1 MINSS
6 IRLVFDTNVLVSS
19 ILAPNSIPAEVLNW
33 GENVGVILFSTD
45 TLTELLSV
53 LSRKK
58 FAKYINSQDIE
69 GLSQRIQA
77 TWCYVPIIQTVNLCR
92 DEKDN
97 KFIDLALNGRASHL
111 IIGDNDLLIL
121 DSIQDI
127 SILNPRDFWS
137 FINNKLE

>member
-33 GENVGVILFSTD
+33 GENEGIILFSTD

-58 FAKYINSQDIE
+58 FAKYINSQDI
-69 GLSQRIQA
+69 
-77 TWCYVPIIQTVNLCR
+77 
-92 DEKDN
+92 
-97 KFIDLALNGRASHL
+97 
-111 IIGDNDLLIL
+111 
-121 DSIQDI
+121 
-127 SILNPRDFWS
+127 SILNPRDFLS
-137 FINNKLE
+137 FINQYLS